1 MSNTYD
7 RRLRAR
13 IAQEAAR
20 ILLDEGVTD
29 HQLAKRKAADRLNAG
44 DRSLPRNSEIERAVL
59 DHRRLFFTE
68 GYDHIVAAL
77 RQAAFDAMSMLS
89 KFQPRLVGAVL
100 DGTAGQHSEINLHLY
115 ADAVEEVIFLLM
127 DIGVQYRSA
136 ERRLR
141 YADDARYCP
150 ALRFETRGHEVG
162 AVVLPI
168 DALKQPPLSPV
179 DGKPMRRA
187 NLKQVA
193 SLLEFKPGDEA
204 WEPVGT

>member
-29 HQLAKRKAADRLNAG
+29 YQLAKRKAADRLNAG

-115 ADAVEEVIFLLM
+115 ADAVEEVLFLLM
-127 DIGVQYRSA
+127 DIGVPYRSA

-150 ALRFETRGHEVG
+150 ALRFETRGHEVA